1 MYMDREHILL
11 LKGKTTKWFPT
22 TITLMSSLTKI
33 SLGFIFLFLL
43 GRANGMDL
51 CCHSGGAV
59 CCSAFW
65 HRQSWLF
72 ICTHYSDVV
81 PVHWWHWNLQLNQIR
96 HRCSESFLSK
106 IHRRLLQNEWKGC
119 MDLPWGHPFM
129 LYRWLSMY
137 VSISQNQFPNTLTLN
152 GTKTGTEAMFADLG
166 HFNIRSI
173 QVCVCSFWN

>member
-1 MYMDREHILL
+1 VVAVVAPPPEQGAGPLCGFCCCLLCWHDTQKEISIAMMYMDREHILL

-81 PVHWWHWNLQLNQIR
+81 PVHWWHWNLHLNQIR

-129 LYRWLSMY
+129 LYR
-137 VSISQNQFPNTLTLN
+137 
-152 GTKTGTEAMFADLG
+152 
-166 HFNIRSI
+166 
-173 QVCVCSFWN
+173 